1 MKKLLSNRKAV
12 VLLLSS
18 LVMLIFAQTL
28 LITKLW
34 FGKDDKTYEINLV
47 KINTQKDSV
56 DYAKMR
62 NDLLLMDHTVHDL
75 NAFLK
80 AKKISH
86 NRIEILKKD
95 SLSSAVYLA
104 KQANRYSQQLVD
116 LQQKLM
122 QVPLGLPITGA
133 ISSNFGKRKN
143 PIPYRTVMASVSS
156 PKTTPAPA
164 KPSANP
170 LKIKELKVVYEKDSV
185 GKMVKKIV
193 PIYAPA
199 DPKPETA
206 VMVSNKSSAVKP
218 AHQHVEADQIQFH
231 KGMDFAVPTGTDVIC
246 TAAGKVIFA
255 GQKGGYG
262 NCVIVSHE
270 NGLATL
276 YAHLSD
282 IKVKTNQMVT
292 PHQVIG
298 KSGNSGRSKGPHL
311 HYEVHRNN
319 VPVNPKLFM
328 NL

>member
-12 VLLLSS
+12 LLLLSG

-34 FGKDDKTYEINLV
+34 FGKDDKTYEVNLV
-47 KINTQKDSV
+47 KINTEKDSV

-86 NRIEILKKD
+86 NRIEMLKKD
-95 SLSSAVYLA
+95 SLSNAVYLA
-104 KQANRYSQQLVD
+104 KQANRYSQHLVD
-116 LQQKLM
+116 LQEKLR
-122 QVPLGLPITGA
+122 QVPLGLPTTGS
-133 ISSNFGKRKN
+133 ISSNFGKRQN

-156 PKTTPAPA
+156 PKTAQVPVQ
-164 KPSANP
+164 PSSNP
-170 LKIKELKVVYEKDSV
+170 LKIKELKVVYEKDSA
-185 GKMVKKIV
+185 GKTVKKIV
-193 PIYAPA
+193 PVYAPA
-199 DPKPETA
+199 DSKSVTGVMTSNKNTA
-206 VMVSNKSSAVKP
+206 VKQKQ
-218 AHQHVEADQIQFH
+218 QHVEPDQIQFH

-262 NCVIVSHE
+262 NCIIISHE

-276 YAHLSD
+276 YAHLSELN
-282 IKVKTNQMVT
+282 VKTNQTVQA
-292 PHQVIG
+292 HQIIA
-298 KSGNSGRSKGPHL
+298 KSGNSGRSTGPHL
-311 HYEVHRNN
+311 HYEVHKNN
-319 VPVNPKLFM
+319 TPVNPKLFM